1 MPDRRTIRI
10 TTAEPEQTRNLGRHI
25 AQTLLLGDVV
35 LLHGD
40 LGAGKTTLV
49 QGIAAGLGIVSMVQS
64 PTFVLIHEH
73 AGQTADGTRVALRH
87 LDLFRLSGTE
97 EVEAVGYG
105 DHLAPD
111 DGITIVEWPERAG
124 SLLPDHGLL
133 VDIRTDGGNERT
145 FVFRAIGSDEDA
157 ARWMDPLIDLLD
169 RSGFLGSQRP
179 AQG

>member
-10 TTAEPEQTRNLGRHI
+10 STAGPEQTRNLGRHI
-25 AQTLLLGDVV
+25 ARTLLLGDVM

-49 QGIAAGLGIVSMVQS
+49 QGIAAGLGVVSMVQS
-64 PTFVLIHEH
+64 PTFVLVHEH
-73 AGQTADGTRVALRH
+73 SGQTADGARVALRH

-105 DHLAPD
+105 DYLAPD
-111 DGITIVEWPERAG
+111 DGITFVEWPERAG

-133 VDIRTDGGNERT
+133 VEIRADSGNERT
-145 FVFRAIGSDEDA
+145 FVFTAIGSGEDA
-157 ARWMDPLIDLLD
+157 ARWFGPLIDLLD
-169 RSGFLGSQRP
+169 RSDFLGS
-179 AQG
+179 